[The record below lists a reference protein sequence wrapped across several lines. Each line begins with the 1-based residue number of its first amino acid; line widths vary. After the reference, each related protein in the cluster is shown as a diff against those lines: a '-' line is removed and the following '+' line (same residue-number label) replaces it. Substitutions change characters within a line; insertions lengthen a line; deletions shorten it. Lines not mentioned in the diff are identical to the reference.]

1 MKYKL
6 QNEYDITTSKERMK
20 QKIQV
25 ETQRIRKN

>member
-6 QNEYDITTSKERMK
+6 QNEYDITTEKERMK
-20 QKIQV
+20 HKIQV